1 MTKKS
6 SRIISKVLS
15 PAIKLWLRS
24 QVEKIENLQFNIE
37 GSDRQ
42 IIGGTIPA
50 VFLAA
55 NKAIYQGIHLGEVK
69 LTATGI
75 NINIGQVLKGKPLRL
90 LEPIKVTG
98 EIVLEETDFN
108 ASLQAPLLGNA
119 VSDFLIP
126 LLKIDTIENL
136 TLQNPQVAI
145 EVDRLI
151 LTATL
156 VSDNNENYPL
166 ILRTG
171 LQLASNHELKF
182 DKPELET
189 AEKIKSNLVD
199 GLQVDLGTEVDI
211 EELTLNNGRLMCQG
225 SINVLPDV

>member
-1 MTKKS
+1 MTKKP

-15 PAIKLWLRS
+15 PAVRLWLRS
-24 QVEKIENLQFNIE
+24 QVEKVENLQFNIE

-42 IIGGTIPA
+42 IVGGTIPA

-69 LTATGI
+69 LSATGI
-75 NINIGQVLKGKPLRL
+75 SINIGQVLKGKPLRL
-90 LEPIKVTG
+90 LEPIKLTG
-98 EIVLEETDFN
+98 EIILAETDFN

-126 LLKIDTIENL
+126 LLKIDTTEKL
-136 TLQNPQVAI
+136 SLQNLQVAI

-156 VSDNNENYPL
+156 LSADNETYPL

-182 DKPELET
+182 NNPEIET
-189 AEKIKSNLVD
+189 SAKIQSNLVD
-199 GLQVDLGTEVDI
+199 GFQVDLGTEVDI
-211 EELTLNNGRLMCQG
+211 EELTLNTGMLICQG
-225 SINVLPDV
+225 SINVLPDA